1 MEKLARGTGDRAGVP
16 ACHDVTA
23 AGNTFIN
30 PVCVAGLIYLVLLS
44 TAVIGDKLHRDLIE
58 PAVLNKPIIF
68 SFLLRSHFGNFV
80 RVVLNTRVVHCI
92 PDITPHQLEA
102 FGYTVPYSLRIA
114 LEQIP
119 VAEVEPSGDVV
130 FLGFLSFNAGVK
142 QITERAQAAADR
154 PVPALV
160 RVHKALVGLIAQQL
174 GNVTLYLLF
183 VEVAYRAD
191 DIALKLSA
199 GVLHDGSTGN
209 GVVQPEH
216 AGIGA
221 QPAGCRL
228 PCLDV
233 LVGQISSVHLAL
245 EPGKHAQVVLPLSG
259 EPAGESLVLIL
270 LGSHLSEG
278 IIVHA
283 VDFLRDVPRL
293 VLDRLS
299 FRIVVRVLVGSMRA
313 DNVLGRYGIAAGTD
327 LLPGRRKRKRLTR
340 TALGLRHHLPD
351 RCISS
356 WSRRSKL
363 LRLLK
368 GLSETFFV
376 RFLKLSLQAC
386 CYLCGR
392 NLLLFRHVLG
402 KLGLRG
408 LNRLLPVHAL
418 KRLLCRFSAARLD
431 IVQGDRR
438 VETVNAASLV
448 NLFKVLGIGSV
459 LGGGHIEA
467 AAAAKLAETAPAAET
482 A

>member
-1 MEKLARGTGDRAGVP
+1 M
-16 ACHDVTA
+16 
-23 AGNTFIN
+23 
-30 PVCVAGLIYLVLLS
+30 
-44 TAVIGDKLHRDLIE
+44 
-58 PAVLNKPIIF
+58 
-68 SFLLRSHFGNFV
+68 
-80 RVVLNTRVVHCI
+80 
-92 PDITPHQLEA
+92 
-102 FGYTVPYSLRIA
+102 
-114 LEQIP
+114 
-119 VAEVEPSGDVV
+119 AEVEPSGDIV

-142 QITERAQAAADR
+142 QVSERAQAAADR
-154 PVPALV
+154 PVPALI

-191 DIALKLSA
+191 DITLKLCA

-209 GVVQPEH
+209 GAVQSEH
-216 AGIGA
+216 AGVGA

-270 LGSHLSEG
+270 LGGHFSEG
-278 IIVHA
+278 IRVHA

-313 DNVLGRYGIAAGTD
+313 DNVLGRYGIAAGTE

-340 TALGLRHHLPD
+340 TALGLRHHLD

-356 WSRRSKL
+356 WSRRNKL
-363 LRLLK
+363 LWLLK

-376 RFLKLSLQAC
+376 RFLKLSLPAC
-386 CYLCGR
+386 CYLCWR
-392 NLLLFRHVLG
+392 SLLLFRHILG

-408 LNRLLPVHAL
+408 LNRLLPVQAL
-418 KRLLCRFSAARLD
+418 KRLLCCFSTACLD
-431 IVQGDRR
+431 TVQGDRR

-467 AAAAKLAETAPAAET
+467 AAAAKLAETTPAAKT

>member
-1 MEKLARGTGDRAGVP
+1 M
-16 ACHDVTA
+16 
-23 AGNTFIN
+23 
-30 PVCVAGLIYLVLLS
+30 
-44 TAVIGDKLHRDLIE
+44 
-58 PAVLNKPIIF
+58 
-68 SFLLRSHFGNFV
+68 
-80 RVVLNTRVVHCI
+80 
-92 PDITPHQLEA
+92 
-102 FGYTVPYSLRIA
+102 
-114 LEQIP
+114 
-119 VAEVEPSGDVV
+119 AEVEPSGDVV
-130 FLGFLSFNAGVK
+130 LFSFLSFNAGVK
-142 QITERAQAAADR
+142 QISKRAQAAADR

-160 RVHKALVGLIAQQL
+160 RVHKALVGLVAQQL

-191 DIALKLSA
+191 DIALKLGA
-199 GVLHDGSTGN
+199 GVLHDRGTGDGTVQTKHL
-209 GVVQPEH
+209 GV
-216 AGIGA
+216 GTK
-221 QPAGCRL
+221 PAGCRL

-245 EPGKHAQVVLPLSG
+245 EPGKHAQVVLPLSS

-270 LGSHLSEG
+270 LGGHLSEG
-278 IIVHA
+278 IRVHA
-283 VDFLRDVPRL
+283 IDFLRDVPRL

-299 FRIVVRVLVGSMRA
+299 FRVVVRVLVGSMCA

-356 WSRRSKL
+356 WSRRNKL
-363 LRLLK
+363 LWLLK
-368 GLSETFFV
+368 GLSETFLI
-376 RFLKLSLQAC
+376 RFLKLSLPAC
-386 CYLCGR
+386 CYLCWR
-392 NLLLFRHVLG
+392 SLLLFRHILG
-402 KLGLRG
+402 KLGLCGR
-408 LNRLLPVHAL
+408 NQLLAVHAL
-418 KRLLCRFSAARLD
+418 KRLLCCFSTARLD

-467 AAAAKLAETAPAAET
+467 AAAAKLAEATPAAET